1 MRFYLTIFL
10 FLISN
15 FMFSQNLDE
24 LRLLLR
30 NGENSQ
36 KSAKTLIEKSKQAV
50 DKTNKPIY
58 ASFQAVGN
66 FFMAKHVF
74 SPLKKMS
81 YFNEG
86 KKIMDNAVNNDPK
99 NPEIRLMRLI
109 TQEKAPK
116 ILGYSKNIADDKKV
130 ILEEYQN
137 IQDSELKLYIKNYLK
152 L

>member
-1 MRFYLTIFL
+1 MKKLGIL
-10 FLISN
+10 LLI
-15 FMFSQNLDE
+15 MFNQVILQKNLDE
-24 LRLLLR
+24 FR
-30 NGENSQ
+30 NLI
-36 KSAKTLIEKSKQAV
+36 KSAEKSEQAAKTLIEKSTVAHKN
-50 DKTNKPIY
+50 TNEPI
-58 ASFQAVGN
+58 FRGFLAVGN

-74 SPLKKMS
+74 SPFKKMS

-86 KKIMDNAVNNDPK
+86 KKIMDNAVKNDPK

-130 ILEEYQN
+130 ILDEYQN

>member
-1 MRFYLTIFL
+1 MKFWSTLIIL
-10 FLISN
+10 FISN
-15 FMFSQNLDE
+15 MMFSQNLEE
-24 LRLLLR
+24 LRTLLR
-30 NGENSQ
+30 TGESSER
-36 KSAKTLIEKSKQAV
+36 SAKTLIEKSKQAV
-50 DKTNKPIY
+50 EKTNKPIY

-74 SPLKKMS
+74 SPFKKMS

-86 KKIMDNAVNNDPK
+86 KKIMDGAVNKDPK
-99 NPEIRLMRLI
+99 NAEIRLMRLI

-116 ILGYSKNIADDKKV
+116 ILGYTKNIGEDKKI

-137 IQDSELKLYIKNYLK
+137 IQDEELKLYIKNYLN